1 MIFKIVL
8 LTISLSLSLF
18 SCGGGYWWNSED
30 VEFHFLD
37 NKDNLY
43 LQYSNDLSSA
53 STYNDIIYKYSI
65 KNKKENLKEWQVAL
79 ENRFSIKELEDIIY
93 KNRNQEL
100 ILDEEFQEYLKFIK
114 EQEYC
119 VTYNPYI
126 NQDFT
131 YCKDFIPIALNKID
145 NTKNSFLKQRYFY
158 IALRLSHYK
167 DSTKNSLDIYNKYS
181 YLLNNSNSIVKDW
194 IQGLY
199 AGALVR
205 NNEIAKGVYEFSKL
219 FENSINSHLS
229 FYNFKYITS
238 EEYFNELLSYA
249 KDDSEKTKMYAIR
262 ALNYNSN
269 VLEEMKNIYNIDKN
283 SKWLDFLIFRELLKS
298 QTLHNTY
305 GSAYKDYE
313 NENSEYIDFLKNIDK
328 DDRYLVDLS
337 LVHFNIYFK
346 KYEES
351 KKILDRLLV
360 EFPNKHELEV
370 ASYILYLNSL
380 KSIDS
385 SIEDEI
391 YRRLSHFDIKEN
403 SIYKYTLN
411 LLAKLYKNQNQDF
424 EEYLVNSFY
433 YINYKNLDLI
443 NFRKFE
449 EFLKTPQESKLK
461 NLLQKKFKDMVSK
474 NKYSFDFAKITVLI
488 NNLKFQEA
496 LDTNFDIL
504 YSKKVEFNPFNGLIR
519 GNNRSGTKEPFTIA
533 EFLTRVITIQKELE
547 NNPNSV
553 MDNFLFA
560 NSLYN
565 LSHFGNADKITTTY
579 RRNFD
584 VHTPKLQEE
593 KLNLAMKHYKIALEN
608 TDDNELK
615 AKITYLMAKVEL
627 AKFDLKND
635 LYPQY
640 YKNWGS
646 WYTGN
651 SIYNYGSNEFYEA
664 YLKKSGAEYFN
675 KLKDDFKDT
684 RYYNELIQECGDFK
698 TYINRDNKG

>member
-313 NENSEYIDFLKNIDK
+313 NENSEYIYFLKNIDK

-391 YRRLSHFDIKEN
+391 YKRVSHFNEN
-403 SIYKYTLN
+403 EFDIYKYTLN
-411 LLAKLYKNQNQDF
+411 TLSNLYKNQNQDF
-424 EEYLVNSFY
+424 EKYLSDNFY
-433 YINYKNLDLI
+433 YIEYKDLDLE
-443 NFRKFE
+443 NFKKFE
-449 EFLKTPQESKLK
+449 MFLETKQDTKLREFLQT
-461 NLLQKKFKDMVSK
+461 KFKKMVTA
-474 NKYSFDFAKITVLI
+474 NKSSFDFAKITVLI
-488 NNLKFQEA
+488 NNLKFKEA
-496 LDTNFDIL
+496 LDTNFEIL
-504 YSKKVEFNPFNGLIR
+504 DKTKVEFNPFNGLIR
-519 GNNRSGTKEPFTIA
+519 GNNRSGKKEPFTIR
-533 EFLTRVITIQKELE
+533 EFLQRVIKIENELE
-547 NNPNSV
+547 KNPNSV
-553 MDNFLFA
+553 MDNFLLA

-565 LSHFGNADKITTTY
+565 LSHFGNINRVTTVY
-579 RRNFD
+579 RSNYL
-584 VHTPKLQEE
+584 VHTPKLQEQ
-593 KLNLAMKHYKIALEN
+593 KLNLAINYYEKALEN
-608 TDDNELK
+608 SKDIELN
-615 AKITYLMAKVEL
+615 AKITYLIAKTKL
-627 AKFDLKND
+627 AIFDLNYDK
-635 LYPQY
+635 YPQENNWWK
-640 YKNWGS
+640 KNS
-646 WYTGN
+646 V
-651 SIYNYGSNEFYEA
+651 YNYGSDEFYEKF
-664 YLKKSGAEYFN
+664 LEDSGSRYFN
-675 KLKDDFKDT
+675 ILQNNFKDT

>member
-30 VEFHFLD
+30 VEFYFLD

-391 YRRLSHFDIKEN
+391 YKRVSHFNEN
-403 SIYKYTLN
+403 EFDIYKYTLN
-411 LLAKLYKNQNQDF
+411 TLSNLYKNQNQDF
-424 EEYLVNSFY
+424 EKYLSDNFY
-433 YINYKNLDLI
+433 YIEYKDLDLE
-443 NFRKFE
+443 NFKKFE
-449 EFLKTPQESKLK
+449 MFLETKQDTKLREFLQT
-461 NLLQKKFKDMVSK
+461 KFKKMVTA
-474 NKYSFDFAKITVLI
+474 NKSSFDFAKITVLI

-496 LDTNFDIL
+496 LDTNFEIL
-504 YSKKVEFNPFNGLIR
+504 DKTKVEFNPFNGLIR
-519 GNNRSGTKEPFTIA
+519 GNNRSGKKEPFTIR
-533 EFLTRVITIQKELE
+533 EFLQRVIKIENELE
-547 NNPNSV
+547 KNPNSV
-553 MDNFLFA
+553 MDNFLLA

-565 LSHFGNADKITTTY
+565 LSHFGNINRVTTVY
-579 RRNFD
+579 RSNYL

-593 KLNLAMKHYKIALEN
+593 KLNLAINYYEKALEN
-608 TDDNELK
+608 SKDIELN
-615 AKITYLMAKVEL
+615 AKITYLIAKTKL
-627 AKFDLKND
+627 AIFDLNYDK
-635 LYPQY
+635 YPQEDNWWK
-640 YKNWGS
+640 KNS
-646 WYTGN
+646 V
-651 SIYNYGSNEFYEA
+651 YNYGSDEFYEKF
-664 YLKKSGAEYFN
+664 LEDSGSRYFN
-675 KLKDDFKDT
+675 ILQNNFKDT

>member
-53 STYNDIIYKYSI
+53 STYNDIIYKYNI

-199 AGALVR
+199 AGALVK

-313 NENSEYIDFLKNIDK
+313 NENSEYIYFLKNIDK

-391 YRRLSHFDIKEN
+391 YKRVSHFNEN
-403 SIYKYTLN
+403 EFDIYKYTLN
-411 LLAKLYKNQNQDF
+411 TLSNLYKNQNQDF
-424 EEYLVNSFY
+424 EKYLSDNFY
-433 YINYKNLDLI
+433 YIEYKDLDLE
-443 NFRKFE
+443 NFKKFE
-449 EFLKTPQESKLK
+449 IFLETKQDTKLREFLQTRF
-461 NLLQKKFKDMVSK
+461 KKMVTA
-474 NKYSFDFAKITVLI
+474 NKSSFDFAKITVLI

-496 LDTNFDIL
+496 LDTNFEIL
-504 YSKKVEFNPFNGLIR
+504 DKTKVEFNPFNGLIR
-519 GNNRSGTKEPFTIA
+519 GNNRSGKKEPFTIR
-533 EFLTRVITIQKELE
+533 EFLQRVIKIENELE
-547 NNPNSV
+547 KNPNSV
-553 MDNFLFA
+553 MDNFLLA

-565 LSHFGNADKITTTY
+565 LSHFGNINRVTTVY
-579 RRNFD
+579 RSNYL
-584 VHTPKLQEE
+584 VHTPKLQEQ
-593 KLNLAMKHYKIALEN
+593 KLNLAINYYEKALEN
-608 TDDNELK
+608 SKDIELN
-615 AKITYLMAKVEL
+615 AKITYLIAKTKL
-627 AKFDLKND
+627 AIFDLNYDK
-635 LYPQY
+635 YPQEDNWWK
-640 YKNWGS
+640 KNS
-646 WYTGN
+646 V
-651 SIYNYGSNEFYEA
+651 YNYGSDEFYEKF
-664 YLKKSGAEYFN
+664 LENSGSRYFN
-675 KLKDDFKDT
+675 ILQNNFKDT

>member
-391 YRRLSHFDIKEN
+391 YKRVSHFNEN
-403 SIYKYTLN
+403 EFDIYKYTLN
-411 LLAKLYKNQNQDF
+411 TLSNLYKNQNQDF
-424 EEYLVNSFY
+424 EKYLSDNFY
-433 YINYKNLDLI
+433 YIEYKDLDLE
-443 NFRKFE
+443 NFKKFE
-449 EFLKTPQESKLK
+449 MFLETKQDTKLREFLQT
-461 NLLQKKFKDMVSK
+461 KFKKMVTA
-474 NKYSFDFAKITVLI
+474 NKSSFDFAKITVLI

-519 GNNRSGTKEPFTIA
+519 GNNRSGTKEPFTIR
-533 EFLTRVITIQKELE
+533 EFLQRVIKIENELE
-547 NNPNSV
+547 KNPNSV
-553 MDNFLFA
+553 MDNFLLA

-565 LSHFGNADKITTTY
+565 LSHFGNINRVTTVY
-579 RRNFD
+579 RSNYL
-584 VHTPKLQEE
+584 VHTPKLQEQ
-593 KLNLAMKHYKIALEN
+593 KLNLAINYYEKALEN
-608 TDDNELK
+608 SKDIELN
-615 AKITYLMAKVEL
+615 AKITYLIAKTKL
-627 AKFDLKND
+627 AIFDLNYDK
-635 LYPQY
+635 YPQENNWWK
-640 YKNWGS
+640 KNS
-646 WYTGN
+646 V
-651 SIYNYGSNEFYEA
+651 YNYGSDEFYEKF
-664 YLKKSGAEYFN
+664 LENSGSRYFN
-675 KLKDDFKDT
+675 ILQNNFKDT

>member
-53 STYNDIIYKYSI
+53 STYNDIIYKYNI
-65 KNKKENLKEWQVAL
+65 KNKEENLKEWQVAL

-119 VTYNPYI
+119 VTYNPYLQ
-126 NQDFT
+126 QDFT

-199 AGALVR
+199 AGALVK

-328 DDRYLVDLS
+328 DDKYLVDLS

-391 YRRLSHFDIKEN
+391 YKRVSYFNENEFD
-403 SIYKYTLN
+403 IYKYTLN
-411 LLAKLYKNQNQDF
+411 TLSNLYKNQNQDF
-424 EEYLVNSFY
+424 EKYLSDNFY
-433 YINYKNLDLI
+433 YIEYKDLDLE
-443 NFRKFE
+443 NFKKFE
-449 EFLKTPQESKLK
+449 IFLETKQETKLREFLQTRF
-461 NLLQKKFKDMVSK
+461 KKMVTA
-474 NKYSFDFAKITVLI
+474 NKSSFDFAKITVLI
-488 NNLKFQEA
+488 NNLKFKEA
-496 LDTNFDIL
+496 LDTNFEIL
-504 YSKKVEFNPFNGLIR
+504 DKTKVEFNPFNGLIK
-519 GNNRSGTKEPFTIA
+519 GNNRSGKKEPFTIR
-533 EFLTRVITIQKELE
+533 EFLQRVIKIENELE
-547 NNPNSV
+547 KNPNSV
-553 MDNFLFA
+553 MDNFLLA

-565 LSHFGNADKITTTY
+565 LSHFGNINRVTTVY
-579 RRNFD
+579 RSNYL
-584 VHTPKLQEE
+584 VHTPKLQEQ
-593 KLNLAMKHYKIALEN
+593 KLNLAINYYEKALEN
-608 TDDNELK
+608 SKDIELN
-615 AKITYLMAKVEL
+615 AKITYLIAKTKL
-627 AKFDLKND
+627 AIFDLNYDK
-635 LYPQY
+635 YPQED
-640 YKNWGS
+640 NW
-646 WYTGN
+646 WKRN
-651 SIYNYGSNEFYEA
+651 SVYNYGSDEFYEKF
-664 YLKKSGAEYFN
+664 LENSGSRYFN
-675 KLKDDFKDT
+675 ILQNNFKDT

-698 TYINRDNKG
+698 TYINRYNKG

>member
-53 STYNDIIYKYSI
+53 STYNDIIYKYNI
-65 KNKKENLKEWQVAL
+65 KNKEENLKEWQVAL

-199 AGALVR
+199 AGALVK
-205 NNEIAKGVYEFSKL
+205 NSEIAKGVYEFSKL

-313 NENSEYIDFLKNIDK
+313 NENSEYIYFLKNIDK
-328 DDRYLVDLS
+328 DDKYLVDLS

-391 YRRLSHFDIKEN
+391 YKRVSHFNEN
-403 SIYKYTLN
+403 EFDIYKYTLN
-411 LLAKLYKNQNQDF
+411 TLSNLYKNQNQDF
-424 EEYLVNSFY
+424 EKYLSDNFY
-433 YINYKNLDLI
+433 YIEYKDLDLE
-443 NFRKFE
+443 NFKKFE
-449 EFLKTPQESKLK
+449 IFLETKQDTKLREFLQTRF
-461 NLLQKKFKDMVSK
+461 KKMVTA
-474 NKYSFDFAKITVLI
+474 NKSSFDFAKITVLI

-496 LDTNFDIL
+496 LDTNFEIL
-504 YSKKVEFNPFNGLIR
+504 DKTKVEFNPFNGLIR
-519 GNNRSGTKEPFTIA
+519 GNNRSGKKEPFTIR
-533 EFLTRVITIQKELE
+533 EFLQRVIKIENELE
-547 NNPNSV
+547 KNPNSV

-565 LSHFGNADKITTTY
+565 LSHFGNINRVTTVY
-579 RRNFD
+579 RSNYL
-584 VHTPKLQEE
+584 VHTPKLQEQ
-593 KLNLAMKHYKIALEN
+593 KLNLAINYYEKALEN
-608 TDDNELK
+608 SKDIELN
-615 AKITYLMAKVEL
+615 AKITYLIAKTKL
-627 AKFDLKND
+627 AIFDLNYDK
-635 LYPQY
+635 YPQEDNWWK
-640 YKNWGS
+640 KNS
-646 WYTGN
+646 V
-651 SIYNYGSNEFYEA
+651 YNYGSDEFYEKF
-664 YLKKSGAEYFN
+664 LENSGSRYFN
-675 KLKDDFKDT
+675 ILQNNFKDT

>member
-65 KNKKENLKEWQVAL
+65 KNKEENLKEWQVAL

-205 NNEIAKGVYEFSKL
+205 NNEIAKGVYEFTKL

-391 YRRLSHFDIKEN
+391 YKRVSHFNEN
-403 SIYKYTLN
+403 EFDIYKYTLN
-411 LLAKLYKNQNQDF
+411 TLSNLYKNQNQDF
-424 EEYLVNSFY
+424 EKYLSDNFY
-433 YINYKNLDLI
+433 YIEYKDLDLE
-443 NFRKFE
+443 NFKKFE
-449 EFLKTPQESKLK
+449 MFLETKQDTKLREFLQT
-461 NLLQKKFKDMVSK
+461 KFKKMVTA
-474 NKYSFDFAKITVLI
+474 NKSSFDFAKITVLI
-488 NNLKFQEA
+488 NNLKFKEA
-496 LDTNFDIL
+496 LDTNFEIL
-504 YSKKVEFNPFNGLIR
+504 DKIKVEFNPFNGLIR
-519 GNNRSGTKEPFTIA
+519 GNNRSGKKEPFTIR
-533 EFLTRVITIQKELE
+533 EFLQRVIKIENELE
-547 NNPNSV
+547 KNPNSV
-553 MDNFLFA
+553 IDNFLLA

-565 LSHFGNADKITTTY
+565 LSHFGNINRVTTVY
-579 RRNFD
+579 RSNYL
-584 VHTPKLQEE
+584 VHTPKLQEQ
-593 KLNLAMKHYKIALEN
+593 KLNLAINYYEKALEN
-608 TDDNELK
+608 SKDIELN
-615 AKITYLMAKVEL
+615 AKITYLIAKTKL
-627 AKFDLKND
+627 AIFDLNYDK
-635 LYPQY
+635 YPQEDNWWK
-640 YKNWGS
+640 KNS
-646 WYTGN
+646 V
-651 SIYNYGSNEFYEA
+651 YNYGSDEFYEKF
-664 YLKKSGAEYFN
+664 LENSGSRYFN
-675 KLKDDFKDT
+675 ILQNNFKDT

-698 TYINRDNKG
+698 TYINKDNKG

>member
-53 STYNDIIYKYSI
+53 STYNDIIYKYNI
-65 KNKKENLKEWQVAL
+65 KNKEENLKEWQVAL

-199 AGALVR
+199 AGALVK
-205 NNEIAKGVYEFSKL
+205 NSEIAKGVYEFSKL

-313 NENSEYIDFLKNIDK
+313 NENSEYIYFLKNIDK

-391 YRRLSHFDIKEN
+391 YKRVSHFNEN
-403 SIYKYTLN
+403 EFDIYKYTLN
-411 LLAKLYKNQNQDF
+411 TLSNLYKNQNQDF
-424 EEYLVNSFY
+424 EKYLSDNFY
-433 YINYKNLDLI
+433 YIEYKDLDLE
-443 NFRKFE
+443 NFKKFE
-449 EFLKTPQESKLK
+449 MFLETKQDTKLREFLQTRF
-461 NLLQKKFKDMVSK
+461 KKMVTA
-474 NKYSFDFAKITVLI
+474 NKSSFDFAKITVLI

-496 LDTNFDIL
+496 LDTNFEIL
-504 YSKKVEFNPFNGLIR
+504 DKTKVEFNPFNGLIR
-519 GNNRSGTKEPFTIA
+519 GNNRSGKKEPFTIR
-533 EFLTRVITIQKELE
+533 EFLQRVIKIENELE
-547 NNPNSV
+547 KNPNSV
-553 MDNFLFA
+553 MDNFLLA

-565 LSHFGNADKITTTY
+565 LSHFGNINRVTTVY
-579 RRNFD
+579 RSNYL
-584 VHTPKLQEE
+584 VHTPKLQEQ
-593 KLNLAMKHYKIALEN
+593 KLNLAINYYEKALEN
-608 TDDNELK
+608 SKDIELN
-615 AKITYLMAKVEL
+615 AKITYLIAKTKL
-627 AKFDLKND
+627 AIFDLNYDK
-635 LYPQY
+635 YPQEDNWWK
-640 YKNWGS
+640 KNS
-646 WYTGN
+646 V
-651 SIYNYGSNEFYEA
+651 YNYGSDEFYEKF
-664 YLKKSGAEYFN
+664 LENSGSRYFN
-675 KLKDDFKDT
+675 ILQNNFKDT

>member
-199 AGALVR
+199 AGALVK

-391 YRRLSHFDIKEN
+391 YKRVSHFNEN
-403 SIYKYTLN
+403 EFDIYKYTLN
-411 LLAKLYKNQNQDF
+411 TLSNLYKNQNQDF
-424 EEYLVNSFY
+424 EKYLSDNFY
-433 YINYKNLDLI
+433 YIEYKDLDLE
-443 NFRKFE
+443 NFKKFE
-449 EFLKTPQESKLK
+449 MFLETKQDTKLREFLQT
-461 NLLQKKFKDMVSK
+461 KFKKMVTA
-474 NKYSFDFAKITVLI
+474 NKSSFDFAKITVLI

-496 LDTNFDIL
+496 LDTNFEIL
-504 YSKKVEFNPFNGLIR
+504 DKTKVEFNPFNGLIR
-519 GNNRSGTKEPFTIA
+519 GNNRSGKKEPFTIR
-533 EFLTRVITIQKELE
+533 EFLQRVIKIENELE
-547 NNPNSV
+547 KNPNSV
-553 MDNFLFA
+553 MDNFLLA

-565 LSHFGNADKITTTY
+565 LSHFGNINRVTTVY
-579 RRNFD
+579 RSNYL
-584 VHTPKLQEE
+584 VHTPKLQEQ
-593 KLNLAMKHYKIALEN
+593 KLNLAINYYEKALEN
-608 TDDNELK
+608 SKDIELN
-615 AKITYLMAKVEL
+615 AKITYLIAKTKL
-627 AKFDLKND
+627 AIFDLNYDK
-635 LYPQY
+635 YPQENNWWK
-640 YKNWGS
+640 KNS
-646 WYTGN
+646 V
-651 SIYNYGSNEFYEA
+651 YNYGSDEFYEKF
-664 YLKKSGAEYFN
+664 LEDSGSRYFN
-675 KLKDDFKDT
+675 ILQNNFKDT

>member
-199 AGALVR
+199 AGALVK
-205 NNEIAKGVYEFSKL
+205 NNEIAKGVYEFTKL

-269 VLEEMKNIYNIDKN
+269 VLEEMKNIYNLDKN

-313 NENSEYIDFLKNIDK
+313 NENSEYIYFLKNIDK

-391 YRRLSHFDIKEN
+391 YKRVSHFNEN
-403 SIYKYTLN
+403 EFDIYKYTLN
-411 LLAKLYKNQNQDF
+411 TLSNLYKNQNQDF
-424 EEYLVNSFY
+424 EKYLSDNFY
-433 YINYKNLDLI
+433 YIEYKDLDLE
-443 NFRKFE
+443 NFKKFE
-449 EFLKTPQESKLK
+449 MFLETKQDTKLREFLQT
-461 NLLQKKFKDMVSK
+461 KFKKIVTA
-474 NKYSFDFAKITVLI
+474 NKSSFDFAKITVLI

-496 LDTNFDIL
+496 LDTNFEIL
-504 YSKKVEFNPFNGLIR
+504 DKTKVEFNPFNGLIR
-519 GNNRSGTKEPFTIA
+519 GNNRSGKKEPFTIR
-533 EFLTRVITIQKELE
+533 EFLQRVIKIENELE
-547 NNPNSV
+547 KNPNSV
-553 MDNFLFA
+553 MDNFLLA

-565 LSHFGNADKITTTY
+565 LSHFGNINRVTTVY
-579 RRNFD
+579 RSNYL
-584 VHTPKLQEE
+584 VHTPKLQEQ
-593 KLNLAMKHYKIALEN
+593 KLNLAINYYEKALEN
-608 TDDNELK
+608 SKDIELN
-615 AKITYLMAKVEL
+615 AKITYLIAKTKL
-627 AKFDLKND
+627 AIFDLNYDK
-635 LYPQY
+635 YPQENNWWK
-640 YKNWGS
+640 KNS
-646 WYTGN
+646 V
-651 SIYNYGSNEFYEA
+651 YNYGSDEFYEKF
-664 YLKKSGAEYFN
+664 LENSGSRYFN
-675 KLKDDFKDT
+675 ILQNNFKDT

-698 TYINRDNKG
+698 TYINRYNKG

>member
-238 EEYFNELLSYA
+238 EEYFNELLNYA
-249 KDDSEKTKMYAIR
+249 KNDDEKAKIYAIR

-391 YRRLSHFDIKEN
+391 YKRVSHFNEN
-403 SIYKYTLN
+403 EFDIYKYTLN
-411 LLAKLYKNQNQDF
+411 TLSNLYKNQNQDF
-424 EEYLVNSFY
+424 EKYLSDNFY
-433 YINYKNLDLI
+433 YIEYKDLDLE
-443 NFRKFE
+443 NFKKFE
-449 EFLKTPQESKLK
+449 MFLETKQDTKLREFLQT
-461 NLLQKKFKDMVSK
+461 KFKKMVTA
-474 NKYSFDFAKITVLI
+474 NKSSFDFAKITVLI

-496 LDTNFDIL
+496 LDTNFEIL
-504 YSKKVEFNPFNGLIR
+504 DKTKVEFNPFNGLIR
-519 GNNRSGTKEPFTIA
+519 GNNRSGKKEPFTIR
-533 EFLTRVITIQKELE
+533 EFLQRVIKIENELE
-547 NNPNSV
+547 KNPNSV
-553 MDNFLFA
+553 MDNFLLA

-565 LSHFGNADKITTTY
+565 LSHFGNINRVTTVY
-579 RRNFD
+579 RSNYL
-584 VHTPKLQEE
+584 VHTPKLQEQ
-593 KLNLAMKHYKIALEN
+593 KLNLAINYYEKALEN
-608 TDDNELK
+608 SKDIELN
-615 AKITYLMAKVEL
+615 AKITYLIAKTKL
-627 AKFDLKND
+627 ALFDLNYDK
-635 LYPQY
+635 YPQENNWWK
-640 YKNWGS
+640 KNS
-646 WYTGN
+646 V
-651 SIYNYGSNEFYEA
+651 YNYGSDEFYEKF
-664 YLKKSGAEYFN
+664 LEDSGSRYFN
-675 KLKDDFKDT
+675 ILQNNFKDT

>member
-53 STYNDIIYKYSI
+53 STYNDIIYKYNI

-199 AGALVR
+199 AGALVK

-313 NENSEYIDFLKNIDK
+313 NENSEYIYFLKNIDK

-391 YRRLSHFDIKEN
+391 YKRVSHFNEN
-403 SIYKYTLN
+403 EFDIYKYTLN
-411 LLAKLYKNQNQDF
+411 TLSNLYKNQNQDF
-424 EEYLVNSFY
+424 EKYLSDNFY
-433 YINYKNLDLI
+433 YIEYKDLDLE
-443 NFRKFE
+443 NFKKFE
-449 EFLKTPQESKLK
+449 MFLETKQETKLREFLQTRF
-461 NLLQKKFKDMVSK
+461 KKMVTA
-474 NKYSFDFAKITVLI
+474 NKSSFDFAKITVLI

-496 LDTNFDIL
+496 LDTNFEIL
-504 YSKKVEFNPFNGLIR
+504 DKTKVEFNPFNGLIR
-519 GNNRSGTKEPFTIA
+519 GNNRSGKKEPFTIR
-533 EFLTRVITIQKELE
+533 EFLQRVIKIENELE
-547 NNPNSV
+547 KNPNSV
-553 MDNFLFA
+553 MDNFLLA

-565 LSHFGNADKITTTY
+565 LSHFGNINRVTTVY
-579 RRNFD
+579 RSNYL
-584 VHTPKLQEE
+584 VHTPKLQEQ
-593 KLNLAMKHYKIALEN
+593 KLNLAINYYEKALEN
-608 TDDNELK
+608 SKDIELN
-615 AKITYLMAKVEL
+615 AKITYLIAKTKL
-627 AKFDLKND
+627 AIFDLNYDK
-635 LYPQY
+635 YPQEDNWWK
-640 YKNWGS
+640 KNS
-646 WYTGN
+646 V
-651 SIYNYGSNEFYEA
+651 YNYGSDEFYEKF
-664 YLKKSGAEYFN
+664 LENSGSRYFN
-675 KLKDDFKDT
+675 ILQNNFKDT

>member
-53 STYNDIIYKYSI
+53 STYNDIIYKYNI
-65 KNKKENLKEWQVAL
+65 KNKEENLKEWQVAL

-199 AGALVR
+199 AGALVK

-391 YRRLSHFDIKEN
+391 YKRVSHFNEN
-403 SIYKYTLN
+403 EFDIYKYTLN
-411 LLAKLYKNQNQDF
+411 TLSNLYKNQNQDF
-424 EEYLVNSFY
+424 EKYLSDNFY
-433 YINYKNLDLI
+433 YIEYKDLDLE
-443 NFRKFE
+443 NFKKFE
-449 EFLKTPQESKLK
+449 MFLETKQDTKLREFLQTRF
-461 NLLQKKFKDMVSK
+461 KKMVTA
-474 NKYSFDFAKITVLI
+474 NKSSFDFAKITVLI

-496 LDTNFDIL
+496 LDTNFEIL
-504 YSKKVEFNPFNGLIR
+504 DKIKVEFNPFNGLIR
-519 GNNRSGTKEPFTIA
+519 GNNRSGKKEPFTIR
-533 EFLTRVITIQKELE
+533 EFLQRVIKIENELE
-547 NNPNSV
+547 KNPNSV
-553 MDNFLFA
+553 MDNFLLA

-565 LSHFGNADKITTTY
+565 LSHFGNINRVTTVY
-579 RRNFD
+579 RSNYL
-584 VHTPKLQEE
+584 VHTPKLQEQ
-593 KLNLAMKHYKIALEN
+593 KLNLAINYYEKALEN
-608 TDDNELK
+608 SKDIELN
-615 AKITYLMAKVEL
+615 AKITYLIAKTKL
-627 AKFDLKND
+627 ALFDLNYDK
-635 LYPQY
+635 YPQEDNWWK
-640 YKNWGS
+640 KNS
-646 WYTGN
+646 V
-651 SIYNYGSNEFYEA
+651 YNYGSDEFYEKF
-664 YLKKSGAEYFN
+664 LENSGSRYFN
-675 KLKDDFKDT
+675 ILQNNFKDT

>member
-199 AGALVR
+199 AGALVK

-391 YRRLSHFDIKEN
+391 YKRVSHFNEN
-403 SIYKYTLN
+403 EFDIYKYTLN
-411 LLAKLYKNQNQDF
+411 TLSNLYKNQNQDF
-424 EEYLVNSFY
+424 EKYLSDNFY
-433 YINYKNLDLI
+433 YIEYKDLDLE
-443 NFRKFE
+443 NFKKFE
-449 EFLKTPQESKLK
+449 MFLETKQDTKLREFLQT
-461 NLLQKKFKDMVSK
+461 KFKKMVAA
-474 NKYSFDFAKITVLI
+474 NKSSFDFAKITVLI

-496 LDTNFDIL
+496 LDTNFEIL
-504 YSKKVEFNPFNGLIR
+504 DKTKVEFNPFNGLIR
-519 GNNRSGTKEPFTIA
+519 GNNRSGKKEPFTIR
-533 EFLTRVITIQKELE
+533 EFLQRVIKIENELE
-547 NNPNSV
+547 KNPNSV
-553 MDNFLFA
+553 MDNFLLA

-565 LSHFGNADKITTTY
+565 LSHFGNINRVTTVY
-579 RRNFD
+579 RSNYL
-584 VHTPKLQEE
+584 VHTPKLQEQ
-593 KLNLAMKHYKIALEN
+593 KLNLAINYYEKALEN
-608 TDDNELK
+608 SKDIELN
-615 AKITYLMAKVEL
+615 AKITYLIAKTKL
-627 AKFDLKND
+627 ALFDLNYDK
-635 LYPQY
+635 YPQENNWWK
-640 YKNWGS
+640 KNS
-646 WYTGN
+646 V
-651 SIYNYGSNEFYEA
+651 YNYGSDEFYEKF
-664 YLKKSGAEYFN
+664 LEDSGSRYFN
-675 KLKDDFKDT
+675 ILQNNFKDT

>member
-65 KNKKENLKEWQVAL
+65 KNKEENLKEWQVAL

-199 AGALVR
+199 AGALVK
-205 NNEIAKGVYEFSKL
+205 NSEIAKGVYEFSKL

-313 NENSEYIDFLKNIDK
+313 NENSEYIYFLKNIDK

-391 YRRLSHFDIKEN
+391 YKRVSHFNEN
-403 SIYKYTLN
+403 EFDIYKYTLN
-411 LLAKLYKNQNQDF
+411 TLSNLYKNQNQDF
-424 EEYLVNSFY
+424 EKYLSDNFY
-433 YINYKNLDLI
+433 YIEYKDLDLE
-443 NFRKFE
+443 NFKKFE
-449 EFLKTPQESKLK
+449 MFLETKQETKLREFLQTRF
-461 NLLQKKFKDMVSK
+461 KKMVTA
-474 NKYSFDFAKITVLI
+474 NKSSFDFAKITVLI
-488 NNLKFQEA
+488 NNLKFKEA
-496 LDTNFDIL
+496 LDTNFEIL
-504 YSKKVEFNPFNGLIR
+504 DKTKVEFNPFNGLIR
-519 GNNRSGTKEPFTIA
+519 GNNRSGKKEPFTIR
-533 EFLTRVITIQKELE
+533 EFLQRVIKIENELE
-547 NNPNSV
+547 KNPNSV

-565 LSHFGNADKITTTY
+565 LSHFGNINRVTTVY
-579 RRNFD
+579 RSNYL
-584 VHTPKLQEE
+584 VHTPKLQEQ
-593 KLNLAMKHYKIALEN
+593 KLNLAINYYEKALEN
-608 TDDNELK
+608 SKDIELN
-615 AKITYLMAKVEL
+615 AKITYLIAKTKL
-627 AKFDLKND
+627 AIFDLNYDK
-635 LYPQY
+635 YPQEDNWWK
-640 YKNWGS
+640 KNS
-646 WYTGN
+646 V
-651 SIYNYGSNEFYEA
+651 YNYGSDEFYEKF
-664 YLKKSGAEYFN
+664 LENSGSRYFN
-675 KLKDDFKDT
+675 ILQNNFKDT

>member
-65 KNKKENLKEWQVAL
+65 KNKEENLKEWQVAL

-199 AGALVR
+199 AGALVK
-205 NNEIAKGVYEFSKL
+205 NSEIAKGVYEFSKL

-313 NENSEYIDFLKNIDK
+313 NENSEYIYFLKNIDK

-391 YRRLSHFDIKEN
+391 YKRVSHFNEN
-403 SIYKYTLN
+403 EFDIYKYTLN
-411 LLAKLYKNQNQDF
+411 TLSNLYKNQNQDF
-424 EEYLVNSFY
+424 EKYLSDNFY
-433 YINYKNLDLI
+433 YIEYKDLDLE
-443 NFRKFE
+443 NFKKFE
-449 EFLKTPQESKLK
+449 MFLETKQDTKLREFLQTRF
-461 NLLQKKFKDMVSK
+461 KKMVTA
-474 NKYSFDFAKITVLI
+474 NKSSFDFAKITVLI

-496 LDTNFDIL
+496 LDTNFEIL
-504 YSKKVEFNPFNGLIR
+504 DKTKVEFNPFNGLIR
-519 GNNRSGTKEPFTIA
+519 GNNRSGKKEPFTIR
-533 EFLTRVITIQKELE
+533 EFLQRVIKIENELE
-547 NNPNSV
+547 KNPNSV
-553 MDNFLFA
+553 MDNFLLA

-565 LSHFGNADKITTTY
+565 LSHFGNINRVTTVY
-579 RRNFD
+579 RSNYL
-584 VHTPKLQEE
+584 VHTPKLQEQ
-593 KLNLAMKHYKIALEN
+593 KLNLAINYYEKALEN
-608 TDDNELK
+608 SKDIELN
-615 AKITYLMAKVEL
+615 AKITYLIAKTKL
-627 AKFDLKND
+627 AIFDLNYDK
-635 LYPQY
+635 YPQEDNWWK
-640 YKNWGS
+640 KNS
-646 WYTGN
+646 V
-651 SIYNYGSNEFYEA
+651 YNYGSDEFYEKF
-664 YLKKSGAEYFN
+664 LENSGSRYFN
-675 KLKDDFKDT
+675 ILQNNFKDT

>member
-199 AGALVR
+199 AGALVK

-313 NENSEYIDFLKNIDK
+313 NENSEYIYFLKNIDK

-391 YRRLSHFDIKEN
+391 YKRVSHFNEN
-403 SIYKYTLN
+403 EFDIYKYTLN
-411 LLAKLYKNQNQDF
+411 TLSNLYKNQNQDF
-424 EEYLVNSFY
+424 EKYLSDNFY
-433 YINYKNLDLI
+433 YIEYKDLDLE
-443 NFRKFE
+443 NFKKFE
-449 EFLKTPQESKLK
+449 MFLETKQDTKLREFLQT
-461 NLLQKKFKDMVSK
+461 KFKKMVTA
-474 NKYSFDFAKITVLI
+474 NKSSFDFAKITVLI

-496 LDTNFDIL
+496 LDTNFEIL
-504 YSKKVEFNPFNGLIR
+504 DKTKVEFNPFNGLIR
-519 GNNRSGTKEPFTIA
+519 GNNRSGKKEPFTIR
-533 EFLTRVITIQKELE
+533 EFLQRVIKIENELE
-547 NNPNSV
+547 KNPNSV
-553 MDNFLFA
+553 MDNFLLA

-565 LSHFGNADKITTTY
+565 LSHFGNINRVTTVY
-579 RRNFD
+579 RSNYL
-584 VHTPKLQEE
+584 VHTPKLQEQ
-593 KLNLAMKHYKIALEN
+593 KLNLAINYYEKALEN
-608 TDDNELK
+608 SKDIELN
-615 AKITYLMAKVEL
+615 AKITYLIAKTKL
-627 AKFDLKND
+627 AIFDLNYDK
-635 LYPQY
+635 YPQEDNWWK
-640 YKNWGS
+640 KNS
-646 WYTGN
+646 V
-651 SIYNYGSNEFYEA
+651 YNYGSDEFYEKF
-664 YLKKSGAEYFN
+664 LENSGSRYFN
-675 KLKDDFKDT
+675 ILQNNFKDT

>member
-65 KNKKENLKEWQVAL
+65 KNKEENLKEWQVAL

-199 AGALVR
+199 AGALVK

-313 NENSEYIDFLKNIDK
+313 NENSEYIYFLKNIDK

-391 YRRLSHFDIKEN
+391 YKRVSHFNEN
-403 SIYKYTLN
+403 EFDIYKYTLN
-411 LLAKLYKNQNQDF
+411 TLSNLYKNQNQDF
-424 EEYLVNSFY
+424 EKYLSDNFY
-433 YINYKNLDLI
+433 YIEYKDLDLE
-443 NFRKFE
+443 NFKKFE
-449 EFLKTPQESKLK
+449 MFLETKQDTKLREFLQTRF
-461 NLLQKKFKDMVSK
+461 KKMVTA
-474 NKYSFDFAKITVLI
+474 NKSSFDFAKITVLI

-496 LDTNFDIL
+496 LDTNFEIL
-504 YSKKVEFNPFNGLIR
+504 DKTKVEFNPFNGLIR
-519 GNNRSGTKEPFTIA
+519 GNNRSGKKEPFTIR
-533 EFLTRVITIQKELE
+533 EFLQRVIKIENELE
-547 NNPNSV
+547 KNPNSV
-553 MDNFLFA
+553 MDNFLLA

-565 LSHFGNADKITTTY
+565 LSHFGNINRVTTVY
-579 RRNFD
+579 RSNYL
-584 VHTPKLQEE
+584 VHTPKLQEQ
-593 KLNLAMKHYKIALEN
+593 KLNLAINYYEKALEN
-608 TDDNELK
+608 SKDIELN
-615 AKITYLMAKVEL
+615 AKITYLIAKTKL
-627 AKFDLKND
+627 AIFDLNYDK
-635 LYPQY
+635 YPQEDNWWK
-640 YKNWGS
+640 KNS
-646 WYTGN
+646 V
-651 SIYNYGSNEFYEA
+651 YNYGSDEFYEKF
-664 YLKKSGAEYFN
+664 LENSGSRYFN
-675 KLKDDFKDT
+675 ILQNNFKDT

>member
-391 YRRLSHFDIKEN
+391 YKRVSHFNEN
-403 SIYKYTLN
+403 EFDIYKYTLN
-411 LLAKLYKNQNQDF
+411 TLSNLYKNQNQDF
-424 EEYLVNSFY
+424 EKYLSDNFY
-433 YINYKNLDLI
+433 YIEYKDLDLE
-443 NFRKFE
+443 NFKKFE
-449 EFLKTPQESKLK
+449 MFLETKQDTKLREFLQT
-461 NLLQKKFKDMVSK
+461 KFKKMVTA
-474 NKYSFDFAKITVLI
+474 NKSSFDFAKITVLI

-496 LDTNFDIL
+496 LDTNFEIL
-504 YSKKVEFNPFNGLIR
+504 DKTKVEFNPFNGLIR
-519 GNNRSGTKEPFTIA
+519 GNNRSGKKEPFTIR
-533 EFLTRVITIQKELE
+533 EFLQRVIKIENELE
-547 NNPNSV
+547 KNPNSV
-553 MDNFLFA
+553 MDNFLLA

-565 LSHFGNADKITTTY
+565 LSHFGNINRVTTVY
-579 RRNFD
+579 RSNYL
-584 VHTPKLQEE
+584 VHTPKLQEQ
-593 KLNLAMKHYKIALEN
+593 KLNLAINYYEKALEN
-608 TDDNELK
+608 SKDIELN
-615 AKITYLMAKVEL
+615 AKITYLIAKTKL
-627 AKFDLKND
+627 AIFDLNYDK
-635 LYPQY
+635 YPQENNWWK
-640 YKNWGS
+640 KNS
-646 WYTGN
+646 V
-651 SIYNYGSNEFYEA
+651 YNYGSDEFYEKF
-664 YLKKSGAEYFN
+664 LEDSGSRYFN
-675 KLKDDFKDT
+675 ILQNNFKDT

>member
-53 STYNDIIYKYSI
+53 STYNDIIYKYNI
-65 KNKKENLKEWQVAL
+65 KNKEENLKEWQVAL

-199 AGALVR
+199 AGALVK

-313 NENSEYIDFLKNIDK
+313 NENSEYIYFLKNIDK
-328 DDRYLVDLS
+328 DDKYLVDLS

-360 EFPNKHELEV
+360 EFPNKHELKV

-380 KSIDS
+380 KNIDS

-391 YRRLSHFDIKEN
+391 YKRVSHFNEN
-403 SIYKYTLN
+403 EFDIYKYTLN
-411 LLAKLYKNQNQDF
+411 TLSNLYKNQNQDF
-424 EEYLVNSFY
+424 EKYLSDNFY
-433 YINYKNLDLI
+433 YIEYKDLDLE
-443 NFRKFE
+443 NFKKFE
-449 EFLKTPQESKLK
+449 IFLETKQDTKLREFLQTRF
-461 NLLQKKFKDMVSK
+461 KKMVTA
-474 NKYSFDFAKITVLI
+474 NKSSFDFAKITVLI
-488 NNLKFQEA
+488 NNLKFKEA
-496 LDTNFDIL
+496 LDTNFEIL
-504 YSKKVEFNPFNGLIR
+504 DKTKVEFNPFNGLIR
-519 GNNRSGTKEPFTIA
+519 GNNRSGKKEPFTIR
-533 EFLTRVITIQKELE
+533 EFLQRVIKIENELE
-547 NNPNSV
+547 KNPNSV

-565 LSHFGNADKITTTY
+565 LSHFGNINRVTTVY
-579 RRNFD
+579 RSNYL
-584 VHTPKLQEE
+584 VHTPKLQEQ
-593 KLNLAMKHYKIALEN
+593 KLNLAINYYEKALEN
-608 TDDNELK
+608 SKDIELN
-615 AKITYLMAKVEL
+615 AKITYLIAKTKL
-627 AKFDLKND
+627 ALFDLNYDK
-635 LYPQY
+635 YPQEDNWWK
-640 YKNWGS
+640 KNSG
-646 WYTGN
+646 
-651 SIYNYGSNEFYEA
+651 YNYGSDEFYEKF
-664 YLKKSGAEYFN
+664 LENSGSRYFN
-675 KLKDDFKDT
+675 ILQNNFKDT

-698 TYINRDNKG
+698 TYINRYNKG

>member
-65 KNKKENLKEWQVAL
+65 KNKEENLKEWQVAL
-79 ENRFSIKELEDIIY
+79 ENRFSIKELENIIY

-199 AGALVR
+199 AGALVK
-205 NNEIAKGVYEFSKL
+205 NNEIAKGVYEFTKL

-313 NENSEYIDFLKNIDK
+313 NENSEYIYFLKNIDK

-391 YRRLSHFDIKEN
+391 YKRVSHFNEN
-403 SIYKYTLN
+403 EFDIYKYTLN
-411 LLAKLYKNQNQDF
+411 TLSNLYKNQNQDF
-424 EEYLVNSFY
+424 EKYLSDNFY
-433 YINYKNLDLI
+433 YIEYKDLDLD
-443 NFRKFE
+443 NFKKFE
-449 EFLKTPQESKLK
+449 MFLETKQDTKLREFLQTRF
-461 NLLQKKFKDMVSK
+461 KKMVTA
-474 NKYSFDFAKITVLI
+474 NKSSFDFAKITVLI
-488 NNLKFQEA
+488 NNLKFKEA
-496 LDTNFDIL
+496 LDTNFEIL
-504 YSKKVEFNPFNGLIR
+504 DKTKVEFNPFNGLIR
-519 GNNRSGTKEPFTIA
+519 GNNRSGKKEPFTIRK
-533 EFLTRVITIQKELE
+533 FLQRVIKIENELE
-547 NNPNSV
+547 KNPNSV
-553 MDNFLFA
+553 MDNFLLA

-565 LSHFGNADKITTTY
+565 LSHFGNINRVTTVY
-579 RRNFD
+579 RSNYL
-584 VHTPKLQEE
+584 VHTPKLQEQ
-593 KLNLAMKHYKIALEN
+593 KLNLAINYYEKALEN
-608 TDDNELK
+608 SKDIELN
-615 AKITYLMAKVEL
+615 AKITYLIAKTKL
-627 AKFDLKND
+627 ALFDLNYDK
-635 LYPQY
+635 YPQEDNWWK
-640 YKNWGS
+640 KNS
-646 WYTGN
+646 V
-651 SIYNYGSNEFYEA
+651 YNYGSDEFYEKF
-664 YLKKSGAEYFN
+664 LENSGSRYFN
-675 KLKDDFKDT
+675 ILQNNFKDT

>member
-65 KNKKENLKEWQVAL
+65 KNKEENLKEWQVAL

-199 AGALVR
+199 AGALVK

-313 NENSEYIDFLKNIDK
+313 NENSEYIYFLKNIDK

-380 KSIDS
+380 KNIDS

-391 YRRLSHFDIKEN
+391 YKRVSHFNEN
-403 SIYKYTLN
+403 EFDIYKYTLN
-411 LLAKLYKNQNQDF
+411 TLSNLYKNQNQDF
-424 EEYLVNSFY
+424 EKYLSDNFY
-433 YINYKNLDLI
+433 YIEYKDLDLE
-443 NFRKFE
+443 NFKKFE
-449 EFLKTPQESKLK
+449 MFLETKQDTKLREFLQTRF
-461 NLLQKKFKDMVSK
+461 KKMVTA
-474 NKYSFDFAKITVLI
+474 NKSSFDFAKITVLI
-488 NNLKFQEA
+488 NNLKFKEA
-496 LDTNFDIL
+496 LDTNFEIL
-504 YSKKVEFNPFNGLIR
+504 DKTKVEFNPFNGLIR
-519 GNNRSGTKEPFTIA
+519 GNNRSGKKEPFTIR
-533 EFLTRVITIQKELE
+533 EFLQRVIKIENELE
-547 NNPNSV
+547 KNPNSV
-553 MDNFLFA
+553 MDNFLLA

-565 LSHFGNADKITTTY
+565 LSHFGNINRVTTVY
-579 RRNFD
+579 RSNYL
-584 VHTPKLQEE
+584 VHTPKLQEQ
-593 KLNLAMKHYKIALEN
+593 KLNLAINYYEKALEN
-608 TDDNELK
+608 SKDIELN
-615 AKITYLMAKVEL
+615 AKITYLIAKTKL
-627 AKFDLKND
+627 ALFDLNYDK
-635 LYPQY
+635 YPQEDNWWK
-640 YKNWGS
+640 KNS
-646 WYTGN
+646 V
-651 SIYNYGSNEFYEA
+651 YNYGSDEFYEKF
-664 YLKKSGAEYFN
+664 LENSGSRYFN
-675 KLKDDFKDT
+675 ILQNNFKDT

-698 TYINRDNKG
+698 TYINRYNKG

>member
-391 YRRLSHFDIKEN
+391 YKRVSHFNEN
-403 SIYKYTLN
+403 EFDIYKYTLN
-411 LLAKLYKNQNQDF
+411 TLSNLYKNQNQDF
-424 EEYLVNSFY
+424 EKYLSDNFY
-433 YINYKNLDLI
+433 YIEYKDLDLE
-443 NFRKFE
+443 NFKKFE
-449 EFLKTPQESKLK
+449 MFLETKQNTKLREFLQT
-461 NLLQKKFKDMVSK
+461 KFKKMVTA
-474 NKYSFDFAKITVLI
+474 NKSSFDFAKITVLI
-488 NNLKFQEA
+488 NNLKFKEA
-496 LDTNFDIL
+496 LDTNFEIL
-504 YSKKVEFNPFNGLIR
+504 DKTKVEFNPFNGLIK
-519 GNNRSGTKEPFTIA
+519 GNNRSGKKEPFTIR
-533 EFLTRVITIQKELE
+533 EFLQRVIKIENELE
-547 NNPNSV
+547 KNPNSV
-553 MDNFLFA
+553 MDNFLLA

-565 LSHFGNADKITTTY
+565 LSHFGNINRVTTVY
-579 RRNFD
+579 RSNYL
-584 VHTPKLQEE
+584 VHTPKLQEQ
-593 KLNLAMKHYKIALEN
+593 KLNLAINYYEKALEN
-608 TDDNELK
+608 SKDIELN
-615 AKITYLMAKVEL
+615 AKITYLIAKTKL
-627 AKFDLKND
+627 ALFDLNYDK
-635 LYPQY
+635 YPQENNWWK
-640 YKNWGS
+640 KNS
-646 WYTGN
+646 V
-651 SIYNYGSNEFYEA
+651 YNYGSDEFYEKF
-664 YLKKSGAEYFN
+664 LENSGSRYFN
-675 KLKDDFKDT
+675 ILQNNFKDT

>member
-199 AGALVR
+199 AGALVK
-205 NNEIAKGVYEFSKL
+205 NSEIAKGVYEFSKL

-313 NENSEYIDFLKNIDK
+313 NENSEYIYFLKNIDK

-391 YRRLSHFDIKEN
+391 YKRVSHFNEN
-403 SIYKYTLN
+403 EFDIYKYTLN
-411 LLAKLYKNQNQDF
+411 TLSNLYKNQNQDF
-424 EEYLVNSFY
+424 EKYLSDNFY
-433 YINYKNLDLI
+433 YIEYKDLDLE
-443 NFRKFE
+443 NFKKFE
-449 EFLKTPQESKLK
+449 IFLETKQETKLREFLQTRF
-461 NLLQKKFKDMVSK
+461 KKMVTA
-474 NKYSFDFAKITVLI
+474 NKSSFDFAKITVLI
-488 NNLKFQEA
+488 NNLKFKEA
-496 LDTNFDIL
+496 LDTNFEIL
-504 YSKKVEFNPFNGLIR
+504 DKTKVEFNPFNGLIR
-519 GNNRSGTKEPFTIA
+519 GNNRSGKKEPFTIR
-533 EFLTRVITIQKELE
+533 EFLQRVIKIENELE
-547 NNPNSV
+547 KNPNSV
-553 MDNFLFA
+553 MDNFLLA

-565 LSHFGNADKITTTY
+565 LSHFGNINRVTTVY
-579 RRNFD
+579 RSNYL
-584 VHTPKLQEE
+584 VHTPKLQEQ
-593 KLNLAMKHYKIALEN
+593 KLNLAINYYEKALEN
-608 TDDNELK
+608 SKDIELN
-615 AKITYLMAKVEL
+615 AKITYLIAKTKL
-627 AKFDLKND
+627 ALFDLNYDK
-635 LYPQY
+635 YPQEDNWWK
-640 YKNWGS
+640 KNS
-646 WYTGN
+646 V
-651 SIYNYGSNEFYEA
+651 YNYGSDEFYEKF
-664 YLKKSGAEYFN
+664 LENSGSRYFN
-675 KLKDDFKDT
+675 ILQNNFKDT

>member
-53 STYNDIIYKYSI
+53 STYNDIIYKYSK
-65 KNKKENLKEWQVAL
+65 KNKEENLKEWQVAL

-145 NTKNSFLKQRYFY
+145 DTKNSFLKQRYFY

-199 AGALVR
+199 AGALVK

-391 YRRLSHFDIKEN
+391 YKRVSHFNEN
-403 SIYKYTLN
+403 EFDIYKYTLN
-411 LLAKLYKNQNQDF
+411 TLSNLYKNQNQDF
-424 EEYLVNSFY
+424 EKYLSDNFY
-433 YINYKNLDLI
+433 YIEYKDLDLE
-443 NFRKFE
+443 NFKKFE
-449 EFLKTPQESKLK
+449 MFLETKQDTKLREFLQT
-461 NLLQKKFKDMVSK
+461 KFKKMVTA
-474 NKYSFDFAKITVLI
+474 NKSSFDFAKITVLI

-496 LDTNFDIL
+496 LDTNFEIL
-504 YSKKVEFNPFNGLIR
+504 DKTKVEFNPFNGLIR
-519 GNNRSGTKEPFTIA
+519 GNNRSGKKEPFTIR
-533 EFLTRVITIQKELE
+533 EFLQRVIKIENELE
-547 NNPNSV
+547 KNPNSV
-553 MDNFLFA
+553 MDNFLLA

-565 LSHFGNADKITTTY
+565 LSHFGNINRVTTVY
-579 RRNFD
+579 RSNYL
-584 VHTPKLQEE
+584 VHTPKLQEQ
-593 KLNLAMKHYKIALEN
+593 KLNLAINYYEKALEN
-608 TDDNELK
+608 SKDIELN
-615 AKITYLMAKVEL
+615 AKITYLIAKTKL
-627 AKFDLKND
+627 AIFDLNYDK
-635 LYPQY
+635 YPQENNWWK
-640 YKNWGS
+640 KNS
-646 WYTGN
+646 V
-651 SIYNYGSNEFYEA
+651 YNYGSDEFYEKF
-664 YLKKSGAEYFN
+664 LENSGSRYFN
-675 KLKDDFKDT
+675 ILQNNFKDT

>member
-199 AGALVR
+199 AGALVK
-205 NNEIAKGVYEFSKL
+205 NSEIAKGVYEFSKL

-313 NENSEYIDFLKNIDK
+313 NENSEYIYFLKNIDK

-391 YRRLSHFDIKEN
+391 YKRVSHFNEN
-403 SIYKYTLN
+403 EFDIYKYTLN
-411 LLAKLYKNQNQDF
+411 TLSNLYKNQNQDF
-424 EEYLVNSFY
+424 EKYLSDNFY
-433 YINYKNLDLI
+433 YIEYKDLDLE
-443 NFRKFE
+443 NFKKFE
-449 EFLKTPQESKLK
+449 MFLETKQETKLREFLQTRF
-461 NLLQKKFKDMVSK
+461 KKMVTA
-474 NKYSFDFAKITVLI
+474 NKSSFDFAKITVLI

-496 LDTNFDIL
+496 LDTNFEIL
-504 YSKKVEFNPFNGLIR
+504 DKTKVEFNPFNGLIR
-519 GNNRSGTKEPFTIA
+519 GNNRSGKKEPFTIR
-533 EFLTRVITIQKELE
+533 EFLQRVIKIENELE
-547 NNPNSV
+547 KNPNSV
-553 MDNFLFA
+553 MDNFLLA

-565 LSHFGNADKITTTY
+565 LSHFGNINRVTTVY
-579 RRNFD
+579 RSNYL
-584 VHTPKLQEE
+584 VHTPKLQEQ
-593 KLNLAMKHYKIALEN
+593 KLNLAINYYEKALEN
-608 TDDNELK
+608 SKDIELN
-615 AKITYLMAKVEL
+615 AKITYLIAKTKL
-627 AKFDLKND
+627 ALFDLNYDK
-635 LYPQY
+635 YPQEDNWWK
-640 YKNWGS
+640 KNS
-646 WYTGN
+646 V
-651 SIYNYGSNEFYEA
+651 YNYGSDEFYEKF
-664 YLKKSGAEYFN
+664 LENSGSRYFN
-675 KLKDDFKDT
+675 ILQNNFKDT

>member
-131 YCKDFIPIALNKID
+131 YCEDFIPIALNKID

-391 YRRLSHFDIKEN
+391 YKRVSHFNEN
-403 SIYKYTLN
+403 EFDIYKYTLN
-411 LLAKLYKNQNQDF
+411 TLSNLYKNQNQDF
-424 EEYLVNSFY
+424 EKYLSDNFY
-433 YINYKNLDLI
+433 YIEYKDLDLE
-443 NFRKFE
+443 NFKKFE
-449 EFLKTPQESKLK
+449 MFLETKQDTKLREFLQT
-461 NLLQKKFKDMVSK
+461 KFKKMVAA
-474 NKYSFDFAKITVLI
+474 NKSSFDFAKITVLI

-496 LDTNFDIL
+496 LDTNFEIL
-504 YSKKVEFNPFNGLIR
+504 DKTKVEFNPFNGLIR
-519 GNNRSGTKEPFTIA
+519 GNNRSGKKEPFTIR
-533 EFLTRVITIQKELE
+533 EFLQRVIKIENELE
-547 NNPNSV
+547 KNPNSV
-553 MDNFLFA
+553 MDNFLLA

-565 LSHFGNADKITTTY
+565 LSHFGNINRVTTVY
-579 RRNFD
+579 RSKYL
-584 VHTPKLQEE
+584 VHTPKLQEQ
-593 KLNLAMKHYKIALEN
+593 KLNLAINYYEKALEN
-608 TDDNELK
+608 SKDIELN
-615 AKITYLMAKVEL
+615 AKITYLIAKTKL
-627 AKFDLKND
+627 ALFDLNYDK
-635 LYPQY
+635 YPQENNWWK
-640 YKNWGS
+640 KNS
-646 WYTGN
+646 V
-651 SIYNYGSNEFYEA
+651 YNYGSDEFYEKF
-664 YLKKSGAEYFN
+664 LEDSGSRYFN
-675 KLKDDFKDT
+675 ILQNNFKDT

>member
-53 STYNDIIYKYSI
+53 STYNDIIYKYNI

-313 NENSEYIDFLKNIDK
+313 NENSEYIYFLKNIDK

-391 YRRLSHFDIKEN
+391 YKRVSHFNEN
-403 SIYKYTLN
+403 EFDIYKYTLN
-411 LLAKLYKNQNQDF
+411 TLSNLYKNQNQDF
-424 EEYLVNSFY
+424 EKYLSDNFY
-433 YINYKNLDLI
+433 YIEYKDLDLE
-443 NFRKFE
+443 NFKKFE
-449 EFLKTPQESKLK
+449 IFLETKQETKLREFLQTRF
-461 NLLQKKFKDMVSK
+461 KKMVTA
-474 NKYSFDFAKITVLI
+474 NKSSFDFAKITVLI

-496 LDTNFDIL
+496 LDTNFEIL
-504 YSKKVEFNPFNGLIR
+504 DNTKVEFNPFNGLIR
-519 GNNRSGTKEPFTIA
+519 GNNRSGKKEPFTIR
-533 EFLTRVITIQKELE
+533 EFLQRVIKIENELE
-547 NNPNSV
+547 KNPNSV
-553 MDNFLFA
+553 MDNFLLA

-565 LSHFGNADKITTTY
+565 LSHFGNINRVTTVY
-579 RRNFD
+579 RSNYL
-584 VHTPKLQEE
+584 VHTPKLQEQ
-593 KLNLAMKHYKIALEN
+593 KLNLAINYYEKALEN
-608 TDDNELK
+608 SKDIELN
-615 AKITYLMAKVEL
+615 AKITYLIAKTKL
-627 AKFDLKND
+627 ALFDLNYDK
-635 LYPQY
+635 YPQEDNWWK
-640 YKNWGS
+640 KNS
-646 WYTGN
+646 V
-651 SIYNYGSNEFYEA
+651 YNYGSDEFYEKF
-664 YLKKSGAEYFN
+664 LENSGSRYFN
-675 KLKDDFKDT
+675 ILQNNFKDT

>member
-199 AGALVR
+199 AGALVK

-313 NENSEYIDFLKNIDK
+313 NENSEYIYFLKNIDK

-391 YRRLSHFDIKEN
+391 YKRVSHFNEN
-403 SIYKYTLN
+403 EFDIYKYTLN
-411 LLAKLYKNQNQDF
+411 TLSNLYKNQNQDF
-424 EEYLVNSFY
+424 EKYLSDNFY
-433 YINYKNLDLI
+433 YIEYKDLDLE
-443 NFRKFE
+443 NFKKFE
-449 EFLKTPQESKLK
+449 MFLETKQETKLREFLQTRF
-461 NLLQKKFKDMVSK
+461 KKMVTA
-474 NKYSFDFAKITVLI
+474 NKSSFDFAKITVLI
-488 NNLKFQEA
+488 NNLKFKEA
-496 LDTNFDIL
+496 LDTNFEIL
-504 YSKKVEFNPFNGLIR
+504 DKTKVEFNPFNGLIR
-519 GNNRSGTKEPFTIA
+519 GNNRSGKKEPFTIR
-533 EFLTRVITIQKELE
+533 EFLQRVIKIENELE
-547 NNPNSV
+547 KNPNSV

-565 LSHFGNADKITTTY
+565 LSHFGNINRVTTVY
-579 RRNFD
+579 RSNYL
-584 VHTPKLQEE
+584 VHTPKLQEQ
-593 KLNLAMKHYKIALEN
+593 KLNLAINYYEKALEN
-608 TDDNELK
+608 SKDIELN
-615 AKITYLMAKVEL
+615 AKITYLIAKTKL
-627 AKFDLKND
+627 ALFDLNYDK
-635 LYPQY
+635 YPQEDNWWK
-640 YKNWGS
+640 KNS
-646 WYTGN
+646 V
-651 SIYNYGSNEFYEA
+651 YNYGSDEFYEKF
-664 YLKKSGAEYFN
+664 LENSGSRYFN
-675 KLKDDFKDT
+675 ILQNNFKDT

>member
-199 AGALVR
+199 AGALVK

-313 NENSEYIDFLKNIDK
+313 NENSEYIYFLKNIDK

-391 YRRLSHFDIKEN
+391 YKRVSYFNENEFD
-403 SIYKYTLN
+403 IYKYTLN
-411 LLAKLYKNQNQDF
+411 TLSNLYKNQNQDF
-424 EEYLVNSFY
+424 EKYLSDNFY
-433 YINYKNLDLI
+433 YIEYKDLDLE
-443 NFRKFE
+443 NFKKFE
-449 EFLKTPQESKLK
+449 IFLETKQETKLREFLQTRF
-461 NLLQKKFKDMVSK
+461 KKMVTA
-474 NKYSFDFAKITVLI
+474 NKSSFDFAKITVLI

-496 LDTNFDIL
+496 LDTNFEIL
-504 YSKKVEFNPFNGLIR
+504 DKTKVEFNPFNGLIR
-519 GNNRSGTKEPFTIA
+519 GNNRSGKKEPFTIR
-533 EFLTRVITIQKELE
+533 EFLQRVIKIENELE
-547 NNPNSV
+547 KNPNSV
-553 MDNFLFA
+553 MDNFLLA

-565 LSHFGNADKITTTY
+565 LSHFGNINRVTTVY
-579 RRNFD
+579 RSNYL
-584 VHTPKLQEE
+584 VHTPKLQEQ
-593 KLNLAMKHYKIALEN
+593 KLNLAINYYEKALEN
-608 TDDNELK
+608 SKDIELN
-615 AKITYLMAKVEL
+615 AKITYLIAKTKL
-627 AKFDLKND
+627 ALFDLNYDK
-635 LYPQY
+635 YPQEDNWWK
-640 YKNWGS
+640 KNS
-646 WYTGN
+646 V
-651 SIYNYGSNEFYEA
+651 YNYGSDEFYEKF
-664 YLKKSGAEYFN
+664 LENSGSRYFN
-675 KLKDDFKDT
+675 ILQNNFKDT

>member
-145 NTKNSFLKQRYFY
+145 DTKNSFLKQRYFY

-199 AGALVR
+199 AGALVK

-269 VLEEMKNIYNIDKN
+269 VLEEMKKIYNIDKN

-391 YRRLSHFDIKEN
+391 YKRVSHFNEN
-403 SIYKYTLN
+403 EFDIYKYTLN
-411 LLAKLYKNQNQDF
+411 TLSNLYKNQNQDF
-424 EEYLVNSFY
+424 EKYLSDNFY
-433 YINYKNLDLI
+433 YIEYKDLDLE
-443 NFRKFE
+443 NFKKFE
-449 EFLKTPQESKLK
+449 MFLETKQDTKLREFLQT
-461 NLLQKKFKDMVSK
+461 KFKKMVTA
-474 NKYSFDFAKITVLI
+474 NKSSFDFAKITVLI

-496 LDTNFDIL
+496 LDTNFEIL
-504 YSKKVEFNPFNGLIR
+504 DKTKVEFNPFNGLIR
-519 GNNRSGTKEPFTIA
+519 GNNRSGKKEPFTIR
-533 EFLTRVITIQKELE
+533 EFLQRVIKIENELE
-547 NNPNSV
+547 KNPNSV
-553 MDNFLFA
+553 MDNFLLA

-565 LSHFGNADKITTTY
+565 LSHFGNINRVTTVY
-579 RRNFD
+579 RSNYL
-584 VHTPKLQEE
+584 VHTPKLQEQ
-593 KLNLAMKHYKIALEN
+593 KLNLAINYYEKALEN
-608 TDDNELK
+608 SKDIELN
-615 AKITYLMAKVEL
+615 AKITYLIAKTKL
-627 AKFDLKND
+627 AIFDLNYDK
-635 LYPQY
+635 YPQENNWWK
-640 YKNWGS
+640 KNS
-646 WYTGN
+646 V
-651 SIYNYGSNEFYEA
+651 YNYGSDEFYEKF
-664 YLKKSGAEYFN
+664 LENSGSRYFN
-675 KLKDDFKDT
+675 ILQNNFKDT

>member
-53 STYNDIIYKYSI
+53 STYNDIIYKYST
-65 KNKKENLKEWQVAL
+65 KNKEENLKEWQVAL

-391 YRRLSHFDIKEN
+391 YKRVSHFNEN
-403 SIYKYTLN
+403 EFDIYKYTLN
-411 LLAKLYKNQNQDF
+411 TLSNLYKNQNQDF
-424 EEYLVNSFY
+424 EKYLSDNFY
-433 YINYKNLDLI
+433 YIEYKDLDLE
-443 NFRKFE
+443 NFKKFE
-449 EFLKTPQESKLK
+449 MFLETKQDTKLREFLQT
-461 NLLQKKFKDMVSK
+461 KFKKMVTA
-474 NKYSFDFAKITVLI
+474 NKSSFDFAKITVLI

-496 LDTNFDIL
+496 LDTNFEIL
-504 YSKKVEFNPFNGLIR
+504 DKTKVEFNPFNGLIR
-519 GNNRSGTKEPFTIA
+519 GNNRSGKKEPFTIR
-533 EFLTRVITIQKELE
+533 EFLQRVIKIENELE
-547 NNPNSV
+547 KNPNSV
-553 MDNFLFA
+553 MDNFLLA

-565 LSHFGNADKITTTY
+565 LSHFGNINRVTTVY
-579 RRNFD
+579 RSNYL
-584 VHTPKLQEE
+584 VHTPKLQEQ
-593 KLNLAMKHYKIALEN
+593 KLNLAINYYEKALEN
-608 TDDNELK
+608 SKDIELN
-615 AKITYLMAKVEL
+615 AKITYLIAKTKL
-627 AKFDLKND
+627 AIFDLNYDK
-635 LYPQY
+635 YPQENNWWK
-640 YKNWGS
+640 KNS
-646 WYTGN
+646 V
-651 SIYNYGSNEFYEA
+651 YNYGSDEFYEKF
-664 YLKKSGAEYFN
+664 LEDSGSRYFN
-675 KLKDDFKDT
+675 ILQNNFKDT

>member
-199 AGALVR
+199 AGALVK

-229 FYNFKYITS
+229 FYNFKYIKS
-238 EEYFNELLSYA
+238 QENFDELLNYA
-249 KDDSEKTKMYAIR
+249 KNVDEKTKMYAIR

-391 YRRLSHFDIKEN
+391 YKRVSHFNEN
-403 SIYKYTLN
+403 EFDIYKYTLN
-411 LLAKLYKNQNQDF
+411 TLSNLYKNQNQDF
-424 EEYLVNSFY
+424 EKYLSDNFY
-433 YINYKNLDLI
+433 YIEYKDLDLE
-443 NFRKFE
+443 NFKKFE
-449 EFLKTPQESKLK
+449 MFLETKQDTKLREFLQT
-461 NLLQKKFKDMVSK
+461 KFKKMVTA
-474 NKYSFDFAKITVLI
+474 NKSSFDFAKITVLI

-496 LDTNFDIL
+496 LDTNFEIL
-504 YSKKVEFNPFNGLIR
+504 DKTKVEFNPFNGLIR
-519 GNNRSGTKEPFTIA
+519 GNNRSGTKEPFTIR
-533 EFLTRVITIQKELE
+533 EFLQRVIKIENELE
-547 NNPNSV
+547 KNPNSV
-553 MDNFLFA
+553 MDNFLLA

-565 LSHFGNADKITTTY
+565 LSHFGNINRVTTVY
-579 RRNFD
+579 RSNYL
-584 VHTPKLQEE
+584 VHTPKLQEQ
-593 KLNLAMKHYKIALEN
+593 KLNLAINYYEKALEN
-608 TDDNELK
+608 SKDIELN
-615 AKITYLMAKVEL
+615 AKITYLIAKTKL
-627 AKFDLKND
+627 AIFDLNYDK
-635 LYPQY
+635 YPQENNWWK
-640 YKNWGS
+640 KNS
-646 WYTGN
+646 V
-651 SIYNYGSNEFYEA
+651 YNYGSDEFYEKF
-664 YLKKSGAEYFN
+664 LENSGSRYFN
-675 KLKDDFKDT
+675 ILQNNFKDT

>member
-391 YRRLSHFDIKEN
+391 YKRVSHFNEN
-403 SIYKYTLN
+403 EFDIYKYTLN
-411 LLAKLYKNQNQDF
+411 TLSNLYKNQNQDF
-424 EEYLVNSFY
+424 EKYLSDNFY
-433 YINYKNLDLI
+433 YIEYKDLDLE
-443 NFRKFE
+443 NFKKFE
-449 EFLKTPQESKLK
+449 MFLETKQDTKLREFLQT
-461 NLLQKKFKDMVSK
+461 KFKKMVTA
-474 NKYSFDFAKITVLI
+474 NKSSFDFAKITVLI

-496 LDTNFDIL
+496 LDTNFEIL
-504 YSKKVEFNPFNGLIR
+504 DKTKVEFNPFNGLIR
-519 GNNRSGTKEPFTIA
+519 GNNRSGKKEPFTIR
-533 EFLTRVITIQKELE
+533 EFLQRVIKIENELE
-547 NNPNSV
+547 KNPNSV
-553 MDNFLFA
+553 MDNFLLA

-565 LSHFGNADKITTTY
+565 LSHFGNINRVTTVY
-579 RRNFD
+579 RSNYL
-584 VHTPKLQEE
+584 VHTPKLQEQ
-593 KLNLAMKHYKIALEN
+593 KLNLAINYYEKALEN
-608 TDDNELK
+608 SKDIELN
-615 AKITYLMAKVEL
+615 AKITYLIAKTKL
-627 AKFDLKND
+627 AIFDLNYDK
-635 LYPQY
+635 YPQENNWWK
-640 YKNWGS
+640 KNS
-646 WYTGN
+646 V
-651 SIYNYGSNEFYEA
+651 YNYGSDEFYEKF
-664 YLKKSGAEYFN
+664 LENSGSRYFN
-675 KLKDDFKDT
+675 ILQNNFKDT

>member
-199 AGALVR
+199 AGALVK

-328 DDRYLVDLS
+328 DDIYLVDLS

-391 YRRLSHFDIKEN
+391 YKRVSHFNEN
-403 SIYKYTLN
+403 EFDIYKYTLN
-411 LLAKLYKNQNQDF
+411 TLSNLYKNQNQDF
-424 EEYLVNSFY
+424 EKYLSDNFY
-433 YINYKNLDLI
+433 YIEYKDLDLE
-443 NFRKFE
+443 NFKKFE
-449 EFLKTPQESKLK
+449 MFLETKQDTKLREFLQT
-461 NLLQKKFKDMVSK
+461 KFKKMVTA
-474 NKYSFDFAKITVLI
+474 NKSSFDFAKITVLI

-496 LDTNFDIL
+496 LDTNFEIL
-504 YSKKVEFNPFNGLIR
+504 DKTKVEFNPFNGLIR
-519 GNNRSGTKEPFTIA
+519 GNNRSGKKEPFTIR
-533 EFLTRVITIQKELE
+533 EFLQRVIKIENELE
-547 NNPNSV
+547 KNPNSV
-553 MDNFLFA
+553 MDNFLLA

-565 LSHFGNADKITTTY
+565 LSHFGNINRVTTVY
-579 RRNFD
+579 RSNYL

-593 KLNLAMKHYKIALEN
+593 KLNLAINYYEKALEN
-608 TDDNELK
+608 SKDIELN
-615 AKITYLMAKVEL
+615 AKITYLIAKTTL
-627 AKFDLKND
+627 AIFDLNYYK
-635 LYPQY
+635 YPQENNWWK
-640 YKNWGS
+640 KNS
-646 WYTGN
+646 V
-651 SIYNYGSNEFYEA
+651 YNYGSDEFYEKF
-664 YLKKSGAEYFN
+664 LEDSGSRYFN
-675 KLKDDFKDT
+675 ILQNNFKDT

>member
-37 NKDNLY
+37 NKNNLY

-181 YLLNNSNSIVKDW
+181 YLLNNSDSIVKDW

-305 GSAYKDYE
+305 GSTYKNYE

-385 SIEDEI
+385 STEDEI
-391 YRRLSHFDIKEN
+391 YKRVSHFNEN
-403 SIYKYTLN
+403 EFDIYKYTLN
-411 LLAKLYKNQNQDF
+411 TLSNLYKNQNQDF
-424 EEYLVNSFY
+424 EKYLSDNFY
-433 YINYKNLDLI
+433 YIEYKDLDLE
-443 NFRKFE
+443 NFKKFE
-449 EFLKTPQESKLK
+449 MFLETKQDTKLREFLQT
-461 NLLQKKFKDMVSK
+461 KFKKMITA
-474 NKYSFDFAKITVLI
+474 NKSSFDFAKITVLI

-496 LDTNFDIL
+496 LDTNFEIL
-504 YSKKVEFNPFNGLIR
+504 DKTKVEFNPFNGLIR
-519 GNNRSGTKEPFTIA
+519 GNNRSGKKEPFTIR
-533 EFLTRVITIQKELE
+533 EFLQRVIKIENELE
-547 NNPNSV
+547 KNPNSV
-553 MDNFLFA
+553 MDNFLLA

-565 LSHFGNADKITTTY
+565 LSHFGNINRVTTVY
-579 RRNFD
+579 RSNYL
-584 VHTPKLQEE
+584 VHTPKLQEQ
-593 KLNLAMKHYKIALEN
+593 KLNLAINYYEKALEN
-608 TDDNELK
+608 SKDIELN
-615 AKITYLMAKVEL
+615 AKITYLIAKTKL
-627 AKFDLKND
+627 AIFDLNYDK
-635 LYPQY
+635 YPQENNWWK
-640 YKNWGS
+640 KNS
-646 WYTGN
+646 V
-651 SIYNYGSNEFYEA
+651 YNYGSDEFYEKF
-664 YLKKSGAEYFN
+664 LEDSGSRYFN
-675 KLKDDFKDT
+675 ILQNNFKDT

>member
-65 KNKKENLKEWQVAL
+65 KNKEENLKEWQVAL

-199 AGALVR
+199 AGALVK

-313 NENSEYIDFLKNIDK
+313 NENSEYIYFLKNIDK

-380 KSIDS
+380 KNIDS

-391 YRRLSHFDIKEN
+391 YKRVSHFNEN
-403 SIYKYTLN
+403 EFDIYKYTLN
-411 LLAKLYKNQNQDF
+411 TLSNLYKNQNQDF
-424 EEYLVNSFY
+424 EKYLSDNFY
-433 YINYKNLDLI
+433 YIEYKDLDLE
-443 NFRKFE
+443 NFKKFE
-449 EFLKTPQESKLK
+449 MFLETKQDTKLREFLQTRF
-461 NLLQKKFKDMVSK
+461 KKMVTA
-474 NKYSFDFAKITVLI
+474 NKSSFDFAKITVLI

-496 LDTNFDIL
+496 LDTNFEIL
-504 YSKKVEFNPFNGLIR
+504 DKTKVEFNPFNGLIR
-519 GNNRSGTKEPFTIA
+519 GNNRSGKKEPFTIR
-533 EFLTRVITIQKELE
+533 EFLQRVIKIENELE
-547 NNPNSV
+547 KNPNSV
-553 MDNFLFA
+553 MDNFLLA

-565 LSHFGNADKITTTY
+565 LSHFGNINRVTTVY
-579 RRNFD
+579 RSNYL
-584 VHTPKLQEE
+584 VHTPKLQEQ
-593 KLNLAMKHYKIALEN
+593 KLNLAINYYEKALEN
-608 TDDNELK
+608 SKDIELN
-615 AKITYLMAKVEL
+615 AKITYLIAKTKL
-627 AKFDLKND
+627 ALFDLNYDK
-635 LYPQY
+635 YPQEDNWWK
-640 YKNWGS
+640 KNS
-646 WYTGN
+646 V
-651 SIYNYGSNEFYEA
+651 YNYGSDEFYEKF
-664 YLKKSGAEYFN
+664 LENSGSRYFN
-675 KLKDDFKDT
+675 ILQNNFKDT

>member
-391 YRRLSHFDIKEN
+391 YKRVSHFNEN
-403 SIYKYTLN
+403 EFDIYKYTLN
-411 LLAKLYKNQNQDF
+411 TLSNLYKNQNQDF
-424 EEYLVNSFY
+424 EKYLSDNFY
-433 YINYKNLDLI
+433 YIEYKDLDLE
-443 NFRKFE
+443 NFKKFE
-449 EFLKTPQESKLK
+449 MFLETKQDTKLREFLQT
-461 NLLQKKFKDMVSK
+461 KFKKMVTA
-474 NKYSFDFAKITVLI
+474 NKSSFDFAKITVLI

-496 LDTNFDIL
+496 LDTNFEIL
-504 YSKKVEFNPFNGLIR
+504 DKTKVEFNPFNGLIR
-519 GNNRSGTKEPFTIA
+519 GNNRSGTKEPFTIR
-533 EFLTRVITIQKELE
+533 EFLQRVIKIENELE
-547 NNPNSV
+547 KNPNSV
-553 MDNFLFA
+553 MDNFLLA

-565 LSHFGNADKITTTY
+565 LSHFGNINRVTTVY
-579 RRNFD
+579 RSNYL
-584 VHTPKLQEE
+584 VHTPKLQEQ
-593 KLNLAMKHYKIALEN
+593 KLNLAINYYEKALEN
-608 TDDNELK
+608 SKDIELN
-615 AKITYLMAKVEL
+615 AKITYLIAKTKL
-627 AKFDLKND
+627 AIFDLNYDK
-635 LYPQY
+635 YPQENNWWK
-640 YKNWGS
+640 KNS
-646 WYTGN
+646 V
-651 SIYNYGSNEFYEA
+651 YNYGSDEFYEKF
-664 YLKKSGAEYFN
+664 LENSGSRYFN
-675 KLKDDFKDT
+675 ILQNNFKDT

>member
-199 AGALVR
+199 AGALVK

-391 YRRLSHFDIKEN
+391 YKRVSHFNEN
-403 SIYKYTLN
+403 EFDIYKYTLN
-411 LLAKLYKNQNQDF
+411 TLSNLYKNQNQDF
-424 EEYLVNSFY
+424 EKYLSDNFY
-433 YINYKNLDLI
+433 YIEYKDLDLE
-443 NFRKFE
+443 NFKKFE
-449 EFLKTPQESKLK
+449 IFLETKQETKLREFLQTRF
-461 NLLQKKFKDMVSK
+461 KKMVTA
-474 NKYSFDFAKITVLI
+474 NKSSFDFAKITVLI

-496 LDTNFDIL
+496 LDTNFEIL
-504 YSKKVEFNPFNGLIR
+504 DNTKVEFNPFNGLIR
-519 GNNRSGTKEPFTIA
+519 GNNRSGKKEPFTIR
-533 EFLTRVITIQKELE
+533 EFLQRVIKIENELE
-547 NNPNSV
+547 KNPNSV
-553 MDNFLFA
+553 MDNFLLA

-565 LSHFGNADKITTTY
+565 LSHFGNINRVTTVY
-579 RRNFD
+579 RSNYL
-584 VHTPKLQEE
+584 VHTPKLQEQ
-593 KLNLAMKHYKIALEN
+593 KLNLAINYYEKALEN
-608 TDDNELK
+608 SKDIELN
-615 AKITYLMAKVEL
+615 AKITYLIAKTKL
-627 AKFDLKND
+627 ALFDLNYDK
-635 LYPQY
+635 YPQEDNWWK
-640 YKNWGS
+640 KNS
-646 WYTGN
+646 V
-651 SIYNYGSNEFYEA
+651 YNYGSDEFYEKF
-664 YLKKSGAEYFN
+664 LENSGSRYFN
-675 KLKDDFKDT
+675 ILQNNFKDT

>member
-1 MIFKIVL
+1 MIFRIL
-8 LTISLSLSLF
+8 FLNLFFTLSLF
-18 SCGGGYWWNSED
+18 SCGGGYWWDSEN
-30 VEFHFLD
+30 VEFHFLE
-37 NKDNLY
+37 KRDNLY
-43 LQYSNDLSSA
+43 LQYSNDLSNA
-53 STYNDIIYKYSI
+53 EIYNDIIYKYSK
-65 KNKKENLKEWQVAL
+65 KNKEENLKEWEIAL
-79 ENRFSIKELEDIIY
+79 ENKYDVTTLDDIIY
-93 KNRNQEL
+93 KNKNYDLKIDQE
-100 ILDEEFQEYLKFIK
+100 FKEYLDFVKQ
-114 EQEYC
+114 QEDC
-119 VTYNPYI
+119 VIYNPYI
-126 NQDFT
+126 NQDLS
-131 YCKDFIPIALNKID
+131 YCKDFIPEALLKID
-145 NTKNSFLKQRYFY
+145 STKDTFIKQRYFY
-158 IALRLSHYK
+158 LALRLSHYR
-167 DSTKNSLDIYNKYS
+167 STPFETLSIYNKYF
-181 YLLNNSNSIVKDW
+181 YLVENSDSIVKDW

-205 NNEIAKGVYEFSKL
+205 DEHIEKGVYEFTKL
-219 FENSINSHLS
+219 FNNSINSHLT
-229 FYNFKYITS
+229 FYNFKYIKS
-238 EEYFNELLSYA
+238 QESFDELLNYA
-249 KDDSEKTKMYAIR
+249 KNDDEKAKIYAIR
-262 ALNYNSN
+262 ALNYSSN
-269 VLEEMKNIYNIDKN
+269 VLEEMKNIYNLDKN

-305 GSAYKDYE
+305 GSAYKEYE
-313 NENSEYIDFLKNIDK
+313 DEKGEYIEFLKTIDK

-346 KYEES
+346 NYEES
-351 KKILDRLLV
+351 KRVVDKLLK
-360 EFPNKHELEV
+360 EYPNKHEVEV
-370 ASYILYLNSL
+370 ASYVLYLNSL
-380 KSIDS
+380 DSIDKN
-385 SIEDEI
+385 IEDEI
-391 YRRLSHFDIKEN
+391 YRRLSHFDIKEDN
-403 SIYKYTLN
+403 IYKYTLN
-411 LLAKLYKNQNQDF
+411 LLAKLYKNQNQEF

-433 YINYKNLDLI
+433 HINYKNLDLI

-449 EFLKTPQESKLK
+449 EFLATPQESQLR
-461 NLLQKKFKDMVSK
+461 NLLQKKFKDIVSK
-474 NKYSFDFAKITVLI
+474 NKPRFNFAKITVLI
-488 NNLKFQEA
+488 NNLEFQEA

-504 YSKKVEFNPFNGLIR
+504 HSKKVEFNPFNGLIR

-533 EFLTRVITIQKELE
+533 EFLKRVITIQKELE

-593 KLNLAMKHYKIALEN
+593 KLNLAMKYYKIALEN

-627 AKFDLKND
+627 AKFDLKYES
-635 LYPQY
+635 YPQY

-664 YLKKSGAEYFN
+664 YLKDSGAEYFN
-675 KLKDDFKDT
+675 KLRDDFKDT